1 MAVGHIINTTKT
13 LSNDG
18 YFSGGSENLSASS
31 KTISVNPMVEDRYQ
45 ESVTEDPVLLQDRQD
60 TDKKLYEIFQNA
72 PWRDNYVQPDGTIK
86 IPKDHIPKVFGY
98 TRQKLSKMKKLT
110 AYEMVIAINE
120 FYEFNYDYVVKKV
133 LGPKI
138 VAEILDDYYKN
149 MGLAKRI
156 DAVAEEPLF

>member
-60 TDKKLYEIFQNA
+60 TDKKLYEIF
-72 PWRDNYVQPDGTIK
+72 
-86 IPKDHIPKVFGY
+86 
-98 TRQKLSKMKKLT
+98 
-110 AYEMVIAINE
+110 
-120 FYEFNYDYVVKKV
+120 
-133 LGPKI
+133 
-138 VAEILDDYYKN
+138 
-149 MGLAKRI
+149 
-156 DAVAEEPLF
+156 